1 MVGQPLVTATITI
14 TPEGVADVKGVPLA
28 PVSASDLQTFDRT
41 LAHYAGSKNTLI
53 NASAELLAV
62 CGTISRMQAGEQLNA
77 TRLEMSRAI
86 IDLKY
91 KIVRMDYPPSVAENL
106 CLLFAIALDE
116 LILVSPWGPESGWEN
131 RTLVADLFGFRDG
144 GDRFYSI
151 ADRALM
157 QPRALREFIEIIYIL
172 LKLGFRGKYSR
183 SNEHERD
190 RLIDRLESALNL
202 FAQKTTAEPIGRDV
216 NDSTPPSHI
225 IPTRYKL
232 IVASLA
238 IVAITLVSL
247 GLHRQWQNSLRADF
261 LERREIAEG
270 ASDNSFVFSS
280 ETGTV
285 TVVSGK

>member
-1 MVGQPLVTATITI
+1 MDVKPPEIATITI
-14 TPEGVADVKGVPLA
+14 TPEGVAETKAVPLA

-41 LAHYAGSKNTLI
+41 LAHYSGSKNTLI

-62 CGTISRMQAGEQLNA
+62 CGTISRMEAGDQLNA

-202 FAQKTTAEPIGRDV
+202 FVQKTAKDPIGRALT
-216 NDSTPPSHI
+216 DSTPPSHI

-232 IVASLA
+232 MAAGLA
-238 IVAITLVSL
+238 IAAIALVFL
-247 GLHRQWQNSLRADF
+247 GLHRQSQNLLLADF
-261 LERREIAEG
+261 LEKREIAEG
-270 ASDNSFVFSS
+270 ASTNSFVFSS
-280 ETGTV
+280 ETGKV
-285 TVVSGK
+285 AVVPRK